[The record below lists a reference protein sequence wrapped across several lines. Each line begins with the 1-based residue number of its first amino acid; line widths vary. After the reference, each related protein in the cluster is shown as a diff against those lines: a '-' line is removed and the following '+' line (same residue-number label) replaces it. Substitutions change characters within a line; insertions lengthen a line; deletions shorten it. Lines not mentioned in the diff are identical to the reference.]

1 MGWRQEIRENGFSAG
16 TKRWWNLLSA
26 DLSGLLARIALHPVP
41 PGERRDWL
49 YVFGSATLVAFLVQL
64 VTGIA
69 LATMYVSSAAHA
81 YDSLEY
87 ITNTAVLGNLLR
99 GMHYWGASVMIVLVG
114 FHAIR
119 VYMTA
124 AYKYPRML
132 TWTIGIFLLIFTMMM
147 GFTGQTLRWDADGVY
162 STVIAS
168 EQLGRYP
175 LVGRWLVT
183 FILGGPNV
191 SGDTLSRFFM
201 AHVFVFPILLVLFLT
216 FHLFLV
222 VRHGISEWP
231 AAGRQVDPRTYR
243 PWYEALLREQ
253 GQPFWP
259 DAAWRDVVVG
269 LVVVMIIIGLAAT
282 VGPIALGK
290 PPSLANVDVAPRP
303 SWYFT
308 WYFAFL
314 AMIPYGSET
323 YVMTI
328 APMLFVF
335 LLLFLPFVFPR
346 GERTPL
352 RRPWSFALVI
362 MCLATILY
370 YWRVGL
376 VAPWSPRFNAVPVPA
391 SVVGTTTGPV
401 AVGAGLFYTKGCE
414 FCHQVAGY
422 GGIRGPDLT
431 CVADRLSA
439 ARMME
444 IIFTGIKPNMPSFAR
459 TLEGNEAS
467 DLLAFLKSR
476 KCGQA
481 APPGK

>member
-1 MGWRQEIRENGFSAG
+1 MRWRSEVREHGFVAG
-16 TKRWWNLLSA
+16 TRRWWNLLSA
-26 DLSGLLARIALHPVP
+26 DLAGLLARIALHPVP
-41 PGERRDWL
+41 PGERRNWL
-49 YVFGSATLVAFLVQL
+49 YVFGSATMVAFLMQV

-69 LATMYVSSAAHA
+69 LATIYVPSAATA
-81 YDSLEY
+81 YDSLQF
-87 ITNTAVLGNLLR
+87 ISHTAVMGNLLR
-99 GMHYWGASVMIVLVG
+99 GMHYWGASLMILLVG

-132 TWTIGIFLLIFTMMM
+132 TWAVGIFLLIFTMMM

-162 STVIAS
+162 STIIAS

-175 LVGRWLVT
+175 GVGRWIVT

-191 SGDTLSRFFM
+191 SGNTLARFFM
-201 AHVFVFPILLVLFLT
+201 AHVFVFPALLIVFLT

-231 AAGRQVDPRTYR
+231 SPGRTVDPRTYR
-243 PWYEALLREQ
+243 GWYEALLREH

-259 DAAWRDVVVG
+259 DAAWRDVVIG
-269 LVVVMIIIGLAAT
+269 FLVVMLIIGLAAT
-282 VGPIALGK
+282 IGPIELGK
-290 PPSLANVDVAPRP
+290 PPSLANINVAPRP

-314 AMIPYGSET
+314 AMIPYGSER
-323 YVMTI
+323 YVMTA
-328 APMLFVF
+328 APLVFVF
-335 LLLFLPFVFPR
+335 LLLVLPFLFSR

-362 MCLATILY
+362 MCVATIVY
-370 YWRVGL
+370 YWRMGV
-376 VAPWSPRFNAVPVPA
+376 VAPWAPRFNAIPVPA
-391 SVVGTTTGPV
+391 SVVGVTTGPV
-401 AVGAGLFYTKGCE
+401 AAGAGLFYTKGCE
-414 FCHQVAGY
+414 FCHRVAGY

-439 ARMME
+439 ARMVE
-444 IIFTGIKPNMPSFAR
+444 ILYTGIKPNMPSFAR
-459 TLEGNEAS
+459 TLEGNETS
-467 DLLAFLKSR
+467 DLLAFLQSR
-476 KCGQA
+476 KCGQ
-481 APPGK
+481 PPQRK